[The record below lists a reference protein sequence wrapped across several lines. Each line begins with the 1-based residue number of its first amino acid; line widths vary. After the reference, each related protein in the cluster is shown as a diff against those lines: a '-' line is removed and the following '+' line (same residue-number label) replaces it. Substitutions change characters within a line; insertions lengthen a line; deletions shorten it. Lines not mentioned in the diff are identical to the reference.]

1 MMKKYLP
8 VAFALAAFATVGSA
22 PAFAQAFGYNGSSL
36 PWRYD
41 STGGKVEGMEAQAP
55 AANHHPTA
63 QSSHS
68 RTVQSSHSRVA
79 PQG

>member
-41 STGGKVEGMEAQAP
+41 ST
-55 AANHHPTA
+55 
-63 QSSHS
+63 
-68 RTVQSSHSRVA
+68 
-79 PQG
+79 